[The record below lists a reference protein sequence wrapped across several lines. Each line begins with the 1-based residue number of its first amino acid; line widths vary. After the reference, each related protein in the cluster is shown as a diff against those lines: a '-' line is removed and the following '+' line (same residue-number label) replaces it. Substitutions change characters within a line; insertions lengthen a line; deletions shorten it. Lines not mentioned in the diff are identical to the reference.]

1 MSDIDGLYSADPHKD
16 ANAKLIPV
24 VEEITPEIESI
35 AGGAGTP
42 NARGGMATKISAAKM
57 AVAAGID
64 MVIMNGEKPERL
76 YDLLLAGQP
85 VGTRF
90 TAQ

>member
-1 MSDIDGLYSADPHKD
+1 MGSPGAV
-16 ANAKLIPV
+16 AAV
-24 VEEITPEIESI
+24 

-42 NARGGMATKISAAKM
+42 NARGGMATKINAAKM
-57 AVAAGID
+57 AVVNGID

-76 YDLLLAGQP
+76 YDLLLNDEP

-90 TAQ
+90 VAAQK